1 MANLIS
7 CVSSLYDHWKM
18 RHRDLIYGHMKIH
31 KTAEDHGLFG
41 PVFSVLRPKRPSV
54 LRPSDHLYLSVVR
67 RKHAMRDCRQPVKKR
82 KSKFKVTQITQLYMS
97 GSWNLR
103 RMNHEIGG

>member
-18 RHRDLIYGHMKIH
+18 RYRDLIYGHMKIH

-54 LRPSDHLYLSVVR
+54 LIPSDHLYTAATNQDSPLQKISTRSATQQPSTPSKPSVT
-67 RKHAMRDCRQPVKKR
+67 
-82 KSKFKVTQITQLYMS
+82 KVAPTITT
-97 GSWNLR
+97 
-103 RMNHEIGG
+103 